1 VKTTRTAHS
10 FAGLL
15 NVAGPVEFLALLLQ
29 GRAAPGHRLLQH
41 FIFLAQLALASAAAK
56 PKIPAPKHSTMSS
69 RQVSR
74 HRIASARK
82 RRGRRG
88 KVDGCVAGS
97 ICRHAGSRDAGQ
109 QELMGF
115 CRLVG

>member
-1 VKTTRTAHS
+1 MSRARLSSSPCCYRAVLPRVTACCSTS
-10 FAGLL
+10 FFSRSL
-15 NVAGPVEFLALLLQ
+15 
-29 GRAAPGHRLLQH
+29 RWT
-41 FIFLAQLALASAAAK
+41 SAAAK

-74 HRIASARK
+74 HRIASAGK
-82 RRGRRG
+82 RRRRRG
-88 KVDGCVAGS
+88 KVDGCAAGS